1 MATRNREL
9 VDIKTIAERLKY
21 SIKYV
26 RNHWPRLLSG
36 IKPVK
41 LGANRAIRFYWDEV
55 ESLLA
60 QPK

>member
-1 MATRNREL
+1 MPREL

-21 SIKYV
+21 SVKYV
-26 RNHWPRLLSG
+26 RNNWPELLPG
-36 IKPVK
+36 VRPVK

-55 ESLLA
+55 EGLLA